1 MRLYPPGVPDDL
13 AASTTGARSE
23 YVHLA
28 TGVEL
33 HIRRHGPDQ
42 PTSGPA
48 WVLVHGLASNARL
61 WDGVAR
67 RLAAMG
73 ASVIAV
79 DQRGH
84 GRSGKPN
91 DGYDMTSV
99 ANDLAALVE
108 AVGWQRPI
116 LVGQSWGGNVVV
128 ETARHHPWAAGGVGC
143 VDGGFIRLRDRFP
156 TWDECASVLAPPH
169 LIGVPEREI
178 RLRIDTMCA
187 DWPVEGRDG
196 TMANFE
202 VRPDGTIA
210 PWLDRDRHMAVLRG
224 LWEHDP
230 LAALADVLV
239 PVRFLVADSGE
250 ASWSNSRHAAVDA
263 AVAATPVSDAV
274 WFPGAHHDVHAQRP
288 DEVTSVLVDLAARV
302 VSEGDS

>member
-1 MRLYPPGVPDDL
+1 MADGTN
-13 AASTTGARSE
+13 ASSSDERSE
-23 YVHLA
+23 FVQLA

-67 RLAAMG
+67 RLASFG

-84 GRSGKPN
+84 GRSAKP
-91 DGYDMTSV
+91 DEGYDMASV
-99 ANDLAALVE
+99 ANDLAALVT
-108 AVGWQRPI
+108 AVGWQQPI

-128 ETARHHPWAAGGVGC
+128 ETARQHPWAAGAVGC

-156 TWDECASVLAPPH
+156 TWDECASVLAPPN

-178 RLRIDTMCA
+178 RSRIDAMCA
-187 DWPVEGRDG
+187 DWPVEGREG

-202 VRPDGTIA
+202 LRPDGTIA
-210 PWLDRDRHMAVLRG
+210 PWLDRVRHMAVLRG

-230 LAALADVLV
+230 LAALADVMV

-250 ASWSNSRHAAVDA
+250 ASWSNSRRAGVAAAVS
-263 AVAATPVSDAV
+263 ATPAGDAV

-288 DEVTSVLVDLAARV
+288 EEVTSVLVDLAARIV
-302 VSEGDS
+302 APDANNFGS